1 MSTSEQDQLEQSVI
15 GQPLERVDGRLKV
28 IGQARYAADT
38 ALDNLVYG
46 ALILST
52 MASQR
57 EVKTA

>member
-1 MSTSEQDQLEQSVI
+1 MSTSEQDQPEQSVI
-15 GQPLERVDGRLKV
+15 GQPLARVDGRLKV

-57 EVKTA
+57 EVKTV